1 MLPSCD
7 CVAMT
12 GITLLEAKKPTSHQ
26 LWGQRGEIVKPRRQR
41 PVKGDVKMETSVEPE
56 IVMQE
61 TKRSVERVREELKC
75 LESVLRLEREEL
87 LVLEALHDQH
97 SAEASSG
104 SQ

>member
-1 MLPSCD
+1 MNPFQVSAHGVFAYRARFIIPIVRRGLAAHIIRKGSC
-7 CVAMT
+7 
-12 GITLLEAKKPTSHQ
+12 
-26 LWGQRGEIVKPRRQR
+26 
-41 PVKGDVKMETSVEPE
+41 KMESSVEPE

-97 SAEASSG
+97 SAETSST

>member
-1 MLPSCD
+1 MGSSPTERVFLS
-7 CVAMT
+7 
-12 GITLLEAKKPTSHQ
+12 LLFDMG
-26 LWGQRGEIVKPRRQR
+26 LMRRLSA
-41 PVKGDVKMETSVEPE
+41 KGDVKMETSVEPE

-87 LVLEALHDQH
+87 LVLEALHDQR
-97 SAEASSG
+97 SAEASSD

>member
-1 MLPSCD
+1 
-7 CVAMT
+7 
-12 GITLLEAKKPTSHQ
+12 
-26 LWGQRGEIVKPRRQR
+26 
-41 PVKGDVKMETSVEPE
+41 MESSVEPE

-87 LVLEALHDQH
+87 LVLEALHDQR
-97 SAEASSG
+97 SAEASSD

>member
-1 MLPSCD
+1 MF
-7 CVAMT
+7 T
-12 GITLLEAKKPTSHQ
+12 YEARFFVS
-26 LWGQRGEIVKPRRQR
+26 IVRRWLAEH
-41 PVKGDVKMETSVEPE
+41 VICKGDVKMETSVEPE